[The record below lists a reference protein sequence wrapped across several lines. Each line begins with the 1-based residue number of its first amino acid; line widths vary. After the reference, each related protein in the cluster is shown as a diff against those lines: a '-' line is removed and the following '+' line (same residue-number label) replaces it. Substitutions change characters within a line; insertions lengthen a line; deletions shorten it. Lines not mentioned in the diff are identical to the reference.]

1 MRHLISRA
9 VLVLAA
15 LGLVAPAVMTLE
27 GCSVDLDKLLKGGG
41 EKGAAAKTAG
51 QKSGTTAT
59 SNKSKGT
66 DLGPEYEQVTC
77 EDTDTD
83 EGFGWCDSDTHI
95 IFCSEGHMWELDCAQ
110 VDGDVCGEDEKL
122 NLVDCYAASEF
133 E

>member
-1 MRHLISRA
+1 MRRSISRA
-9 VLVLAA
+9 VLVLAS
-15 LGLVAPAVMTLE
+15 LGLAAPSVMTLE
-27 GCSVDLDKLLKGGG
+27 GCAVDLGNLLKGGG

-51 QKSGTTAT
+51 QKSGTTAA

-77 EDTDTD
+77 EDAETD
-83 EGFGWCDSDTHI
+83 EGFGWCDSETHI

-110 VDGDVCGEDEKL
+110 VDGAVCGEDSEK
-122 NLVDCYAASEF
+122 NLVDCYAATEF